1 MHIGSV
7 EHFSFLILS
16 RSLTSKAWVSQKA
29 ESSCAETM
37 GETPRT
43 PSPSG
48 RFFTKSSITVS
59 ENESKLLQ
67 SCIQSAAQG
76 TSDNKKV
83 AQILFQEQKASLL
96 AKTQLGAW
104 WAAKGHL
111 HRARREEARFQ
122 TRTDQPM
129 QCWHGKLWKTM
140 CKGKETLL
148 ANHKEQ
154 EFSQKKKNR
163 KKEHSCHTVTWD

>member
-1 MHIGSV
+1 
-7 EHFSFLILS
+7 
-16 RSLTSKAWVSQKA
+16 
-29 ESSCAETM
+29 M

-154 EFSQKKKNR
+154 EFSQKKRTGKRSTRVTLSHEIRCLALTLR
-163 KKEHSCHTVTWD
+163 KVKIQESRVTSQPPVVAHLIAKSK